1 MPKLPPART
10 LRVSIVFPAAC
21 LLALLAAAPVSAQP
35 AEGIAEQAT
44 APSAAKANIVS
55 LPDAP
60 APTFSATLDS
70 PDSSSPD
77 SSSPDSISDPK
88 PDEAAGSDTPQA
100 AESQQDSSSRQT
112 LPKPAGQN
120 PQAPAPPSLSD
131 LGLSPS
137 QTKADPDLQAR
148 LDRHTRMLRIHQRLG
163 IITLAPLAGACITS
177 ALAPPDLKKGKNNET
192 GRDIHVGLGA
202 ASVVMYGFTASY
214 AIRAPRVSD
223 APARGGIKLHKYL
236 IYIHAPGMIL
246 TPILGA
252 MAYNQANNGEKVHG
266 IASAHAAV
274 AWTTVAAYGAAIVA
288 VSWPIHVGSWKL

>member
-1 MPKLPPART
+1 MPKLLPARRHCVRIM
-10 LRVSIVFPAAC
+10 LVAAGI
-21 LLALLAAAPVSAQP
+21 LALLSPTVPLLAQTV
-35 AEGIAEQAT
+35 AIDT
-44 APSAAKANIVS
+44 AKADPIS

-60 APTFSATLDS
+60 TPASSATDALTDQTS
-70 PDSSSPD
+70 A
-77 SSSPDSISDPK
+77 SDP
-88 PDEAAGSDTPQA
+88 SQS
-100 AESQQDSSSRQT
+100 SQQPSSSRQS
-112 LPKPAGQN
+112 LPKPADQT
-120 PQAPAPPSLSD
+120 QEPAPPPSLGD
-131 LGLSPS
+131 LGLSSS
-137 QTKADPDLQAR
+137 QTKPDPDLQAR

-163 IITLAPLAGACITS
+163 LITLAPLAGACITS
-177 ALAPPDLKKGKNNET
+177 ALAPPDVRTGKSNDV

-202 ASVVMYGFTASY
+202 ASVTMYAFTASY

-252 MAYNQANNGEKVHG
+252 MAYSQASDNEKVHG

-288 VSWPIHVGSWKL
+288 VSWPIHLGSLKL

>member
-1 MPKLPPART
+1 
-10 LRVSIVFPAAC
+10 
-21 LLALLAAAPVSAQP
+21 
-35 AEGIAEQAT
+35 
-44 APSAAKANIVS
+44 

-60 APTFSATLDS
+60 APVLSATPPVADQPS
-70 PDSSSPD
+70 AP
-77 SSSPDSISDPK
+77 
-88 PDEAAGSDTPQA
+88 EAEQAGQS
-100 AESQQDSSSRQT
+100 ESRQA
-112 LPKPAGQN
+112 LPKPADQN

-131 LGLSPS
+131 LGLSPT
-137 QTKADPDLQAR
+137 QTKPDPDLQAR

-177 ALAPPDLKKGKNNET
+177 AFAPPDLKKGKDNAT

-202 ASVVMYGFTASY
+202 ASVVMYAFTASY

-223 APARGGIKLHKYL
+223 EPSRGGIRLHKYL
-236 IYIHAPGMIL
+236 IYVHAPGMIL

-252 MAYNQANNGEKVHG
+252 MAYDQANNGEKVHG

-288 VSWPIHVGSWKL
+288 VTWPIHLGSLKF

>member
-1 MPKLPPART
+1 MPNSSQARIPGV
-10 LRVSIVFPAAC
+10 RIVLAAAGM
-21 LLALLAAAPVSAQP
+21 LALLGSSVPLVAQTAA
-35 AEGIAEQAT
+35 IDT
-44 APSAAKANIVS
+44 AKTALVS

-60 APTFSATLDS
+60 EPSAT
-70 PDSSSPD
+70 PA
-77 SSSPDSISDPK
+77 
-88 PDEAAGSDTPQA
+88 AAGPSPASETPQTA
-100 AESQQDSSSRQT
+100 QESQSRQT

-131 LGLSPS
+131 LGLSSS
-137 QTKADPDLQAR
+137 QTKPDPDLQAR

-163 IITLAPLAGACITS
+163 LITLAPLAGACITS
-177 ALAPPDLKKGKNNET
+177 ALAPPDLRKGKSNDV

-252 MAYNQANNGEKVHG
+252 MAYSQASNNEKVHG

-274 AWTTVAAYGAAIVA
+274 AWTTVAAYGAAILA
-288 VSWPIHVGSWKL
+288 VTWPIHLGSLKF

>member
-1 MPKLPPART
+1 MSKLTRPRLPRVRIVLVVGGIVT
-10 LRVSIVFPAAC
+10 LLCASAPLVAQT
-21 LLALLAAAPVSAQP
+21 AAPDV
-35 AEGIAEQAT
+35 
-44 APSAAKANIVS
+44 AKVDVAS

-60 APTFSATLDS
+60 AVALSTTLPVADQPSA
-70 PDSSSPD
+70 
-77 SSSPDSISDPK
+77 
-88 PDEAAGSDTPQA
+88 PQT
-100 AESQQDSSSRQT
+100 EQTVQSQGRQA
-112 LPKPAGQN
+112 LPKPADQN

-131 LGLSPS
+131 LGLSPT
-137 QTKADPDLQAR
+137 QTKPDPDLQAR

-177 ALAPPDLKKGKNNET
+177 AFAPPDLKKGKDNAT

-202 ASVVMYGFTASY
+202 ASVTMYAFTASY

-223 APARGGIKLHKYL
+223 EPSRGGIRLHKYL
-236 IYIHAPGMIL
+236 IYVHAPGMIL

-252 MAYNQANNGEKVHG
+252 MAYDQANNGEKVHG

-288 VSWPIHVGSWKL
+288 VTWPIHIGSLKF

>member
-1 MPKLPPART
+1 MCQMF
-10 LRVSIVFPAAC
+10 RVSVVAIRFMIVAAT
-21 LLALLAAAPVSAQP
+21 LVMLSQGFLPVAAQAIVPV
-35 AEGIAEQAT
+35 EIASVDNSL
-44 APSAAKANIVS
+44 P

-60 APTFSATLDS
+60 TPAV
-70 PDSSSPD
+70 PDQASTSNP
-77 SSSPDSISDPK
+77 
-88 PDEAAGSDTPQA
+88 PQA
-100 AESQQDSSSRQT
+100 AQPTRQS
-112 LPKPAGQN
+112 LPKPAGQD

-131 LGLSPS
+131 LGLPPN
-137 QTKADPDLQAR
+137 QTKPDPDLQAR

-163 IITLAPLAGACITS
+163 LITLVPLAAACISS
-177 ALAPPDLKKGKNNET
+177 AAAPPDPKSGKGDT
-192 GRDIHVGLGA
+192 VGRDLHVALGA
-202 ASVVMYGFTASY
+202 ASVTMYGFTAAY

-236 IYIHAPGMIL
+236 IYVHAPGMVL

-288 VSWPIHVGSWKL
+288 VSWPIHLGSLKL